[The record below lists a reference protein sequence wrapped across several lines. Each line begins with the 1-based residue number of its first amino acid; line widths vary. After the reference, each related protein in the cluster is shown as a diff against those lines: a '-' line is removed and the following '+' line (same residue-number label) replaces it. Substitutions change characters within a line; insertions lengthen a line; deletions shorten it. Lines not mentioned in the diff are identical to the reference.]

1 MINEGREWIFRQ
13 PITVLAPAV
22 ALSSLVIG
30 LNMIADGI
38 REIEQQ
44 R

>member
-1 MINEGREWIFRQ
+1 
-13 PITVLAPAV
+13 VLAPAI

-30 LNMIADGI
+30 LNLIADGY
-38 REIEQQ
+38 REIENL

>member
-1 MINEGREWIFRQ
+1 MINEGFDWIFQQ
-13 PITVLAPAV
+13 PLIVLAPAV

-38 REIEQQ
+38 REIEQL

>member
-1 MINEGREWIFRQ
+1 
-13 PITVLAPAV
+13 LAPAA

>member
-1 MINEGREWIFRQ
+1 MINEGRDWIFLQ
-13 PITVLAPAV
+13 PWVVLAPAI

-30 LNMIADGI
+30 LNMIADGY

>member
-1 MINEGREWIFRQ
+1 M
-13 PITVLAPAV
+13 VLAPAA

-30 LNMIADGI
+30 LNMFADGM